1 MKVLVIG
8 GAGYV
13 GSVTAEAL
21 LAAGHDVVIYDNL
34 SRGHAGAVPPGAE
47 LVVADLAD
55 TARLARVLARGR
67 FDAVMH
73 FAALSLV
80 AESVREPARYF
91 QQNVGLTLR
100 LLELMLGTGVRRFV
114 FSSSA
119 AVYGEP
125 RSVPIEE
132 DHPTAPTNPYGQTK
146 LMVEAALDWLGRLAG
161 LRYAS
166 LRYFNA
172 AGATDRLGED
182 HRPETHLIPSVLEVA
197 AGRRPFIEVF
207 GRDYPT
213 PDGTCIRDFV
223 HVADIADA
231 HLKALEK
238 LDGGSI
244 VCNLGSGSGYS
255 VLEVIEAARQVTGR
269 PVPVRFGPRRPG
281 DPAVLVASRTRA
293 GQVLGWHP
301 KYDGLE
307 AIIGSAWEWRCRH
320 PAGYGRAD

>member
-1 MKVLVIG
+1 MKVLVTG

-13 GSVTAEAL
+13 GSVTVEAL
-21 LAAGHDVVIYDNL
+21 LAAGHDVVVYDNL
-34 SRGHAGAVPPGAE
+34 SRGHAGAVSPGAE
-47 LVVADLAD
+47 LIAADLAD
-55 TARLARVLARGR
+55 TARLARILARGR

-80 AESVREPARYF
+80 GESVQEPARYF
-91 QQNVGLTLR
+91 EHNVGLTFR
-100 LLELMLGTGVRRFV
+100 LLGIMLGAGIRRFV

-125 RSVPIEE
+125 RTVPIEE

-146 LMVEAALDWLGRLAG
+146 LMVEEALAWLDRLAG

-172 AGATDRLGED
+172 AGATERLGED
-182 HRPETHLIPSVLEVA
+182 HRPETHLIPSVLEAA
-197 AGRRPFIEVF
+197 AGVRPFVEVY

-231 HLKALEK
+231 HLRALER

-255 VLEVIEAARQVTGR
+255 VLEVIETARRVTGR
-269 PVPVRFGPRRPG
+269 PVPVKFGPRRPG
-281 DPAVLVASRTRA
+281 DPAVLVASRSKA
-293 GQVLGWHP
+293 EQALGWRL
-301 KYDGLE
+301 KYDSLE
-307 AIIGSAWEWRCRH
+307 AIIGSAWEWRCRN
-320 PAGYGRAD
+320 PAGYGPAD

>member
-1 MKVLVIG
+1 MKVLVTG

-13 GSVTAEAL
+13 GSVTVEAL
-21 LAAGHDVVIYDNL
+21 LAAGHDVVVYDNL
-34 SRGHAGAVPPGAE
+34 SRGHAGAVSPGAE

-55 TARLARVLARGR
+55 TARLAGILARGR

-80 AESVREPARYF
+80 GESVQEPARYF
-91 QQNVGLTLR
+91 EHNVGLTFR
-100 LLELMLGTGVRRFV
+100 LLGIMLGAGIRRFV

-125 RSVPIEE
+125 RAVPITE

-146 LMVEAALDWLGRLAG
+146 LMVEEALAWLHRLAG

-182 HRPETHLIPSVLEVA
+182 HRPETHLIPSVLEAA
-197 AGRRPFIEVF
+197 AGRRPFVEVF
-207 GRDYPT
+207 GQDYPT

-231 HLKALEK
+231 HLKALEH
-238 LDGGSI
+238 LDRDSLI
-244 VCNLGSGSGYS
+244 CNLGSGSGYS
-255 VLEVIEAARQVTGR
+255 VLEVMETARRVTGR
-269 PVPVRFGPRRPG
+269 PVPVKFGPRRPG

-293 GQVLGWHP
+293 EQKLGWRP
-301 KYDGLE
+301 KLDDLE
-307 AIIGSAWEWRCRH
+307 AIIGSAWEWRCRN
-320 PAGYGRAD
+320 PAGYGPAD

>member
-1 MKVLVIG
+1 MKVLVTG

-13 GSVTAEAL
+13 GSVAVEAL
-21 LAAGHDVVIYDNL
+21 LAAGHDVVVYDNL
-34 SRGHAGAVPPGAE
+34 SRGHAAAVPPGAE

-55 TARLARVLARGR
+55 PAGLARVLARGR

-91 QQNVGLTLR
+91 EHNVGLTFR
-100 LLELMLGTGVRRFV
+100 LLGLTLGAGVRRFV

-125 RSVPIEE
+125 RTIPIDE
-132 DHPTAPTNPYGQTK
+132 DHPTVPTNPYGQTK
-146 LMVEAALDWLGRLAG
+146 LMVEEALAWLDRLMG

-172 AGATDRLGED
+172 AGATERLGED

-197 AGRRPFIEVF
+197 AGVRPAVEVY

-223 HVADIADA
+223 HVADIAEA
-231 HLKALEK
+231 HLRALES

-244 VCNLGSGSGYS
+244 VCNLGSGLGYS
-255 VLEVIEAARQVTGR
+255 VLEVIETARRVTGR
-269 PVPVRFGPRRPG
+269 PVPVEFGPRRPG

-293 GQVLGWHP
+293 EQRLGWRP
-301 KYDGLE
+301 KFDDLE

>member
-100 LLELMLGTGVRRFV
+100 LLELMLGAGVRRFV

-293 GQVLGWHP
+293 GQMLGWHP

>member
-1 MKVLVIG
+1 MKVLVTG

-13 GSVTAEAL
+13 GSVTVEAL
-21 LAAGHDVVIYDNL
+21 LAAGHDVVVYDNL
-34 SRGHAGAVPPGAE
+34 SRGHAGAVSPGAE
-47 LVVADLAD
+47 LIAADLAD
-55 TARLARVLARGR
+55 TARLARILARGR

-80 AESVREPARYF
+80 GESVQEPARYF
-91 QQNVGLTLR
+91 EHNVGLTFR
-100 LLELMLGTGVRRFV
+100 LLGIMLGAGIRRFV

-125 RSVPIEE
+125 RTVPIEE

-146 LMVEAALDWLGRLAG
+146 LMVEEALAWLDRLAG

-172 AGATDRLGED
+172 AGATERLGED
-182 HRPETHLIPSVLEVA
+182 HRPETHLIPSVLEAA
-197 AGRRPFIEVF
+197 AGVRPFVEVY

-231 HLKALEK
+231 HLRALER

-255 VLEVIEAARQVTGR
+255 VLEVIETARRVTSR
-269 PVPVRFGPRRPG
+269 PVPVKFGPRRPG
-281 DPAVLVASRTRA
+281 DPAVLVASRSKA
-293 GQVLGWHP
+293 EQALGWRL
-301 KYDGLE
+301 KYDSLE
-307 AIIGSAWEWRCRH
+307 AIIGSAWEWRCRN
-320 PAGYGRAD
+320 PAGYGPAD